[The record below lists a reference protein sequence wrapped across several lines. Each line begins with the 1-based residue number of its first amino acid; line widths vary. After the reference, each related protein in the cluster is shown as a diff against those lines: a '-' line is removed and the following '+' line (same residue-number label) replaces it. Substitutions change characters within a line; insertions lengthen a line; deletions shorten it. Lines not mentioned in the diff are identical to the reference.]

1 MIMPKLYQQL
11 WNHPLVLHYPVY
23 EIRTIDG
30 RERNFSSMIHSQ
42 EITRSRLN
50 INKECLD
57 RRRSNSVSFTPSSY
71 TMMSRLQH
79 SSLRGCESVYQQ
91 FSNNPFVTTGEVTRQ
106 PQPQSPIQTSNAS
119 EELPTYERPRSIFSS
134 TSYITEELQSNVE
147 MYSNEELFG
156 STELY
161 GGEEEYHHGQQQH
174 YTEQSDQ
181 YDKQGTYSMHQGRGQ
196 FHPYPGATDDEED
209 HLHYSRANLPPDLEH
224 LDHVVNY
231 VSRSHSSLEHSRN
244 QQSHW

>member
-106 PQPQSPIQTSNAS
+106 PQPQSPIQMSNAV
-119 EELPTYERPRSIFSS
+119 EELPTYERPRSILSS

-147 MYSNEELFG
+147 MYSNEELLAVQNSMVG
-156 STELY
+156 KRSIT
-161 GGEEEYHHGQQQH
+161 
-174 YTEQSDQ
+174 SDNNITQ
-181 YDKQGTYSMHQGRGQ
+181 NR
-196 FHPYPGATDDEED
+196 
-209 HLHYSRANLPPDLEH
+209 
-224 LDHVVNY
+224 VI
-231 VSRSHSSLEHSRN
+231 
-244 QQSHW
+244 